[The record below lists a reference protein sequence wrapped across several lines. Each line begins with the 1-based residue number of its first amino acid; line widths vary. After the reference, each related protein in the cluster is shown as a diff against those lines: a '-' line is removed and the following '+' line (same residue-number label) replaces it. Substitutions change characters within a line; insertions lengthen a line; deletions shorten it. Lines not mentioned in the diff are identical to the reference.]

1 MKTKKMMLTV
11 SSAVMLVSAGAAD
24 TDWEALNAS
33 ALEQSLAV
41 VAPGEPGKQP
51 FWNGSSKA
59 FIHPPAFE
67 FTGGTAFTLTDS
79 SSKKVAEWTAKR
91 PIDPIPSEVWKGLK
105 PGHYT
110 VSNGTCK
117 RRFYRAA
124 VFEGP
129 YAPAARSYA
138 DAVSRCDE
146 AVFKTQYVQGWLKP
160 GAPKAIVYD
169 LYSYPS
175 KIMGA
180 LIGYLADY
188 SKASAD
194 RRDQAIEIAKKM
206 ADWLIANRQP
216 AGSPLQYFT
225 PTYSLEAC
233 ANPRG
238 EARKYAGNHMMIYP
252 AEAACNF
259 LKLHDALAEN
269 DPDRAKYFD
278 AALKIALQY
287 AAMQEADGTWA
298 IVYREADGSKFSQQ
312 RFIPEGWI
320 FGLLDDLI
328 KRLDPESAE
337 HRRLVAVRKAA
348 FDYVDKSIRP
358 AFLWNGQFEDATIK
372 PDYVN
377 LQHGNAITFALQ
389 LFRVGRTEDACALVD
404 WCEDQ
409 FVVWSAPCPDGIDF
423 QTWRTPTAL
432 EQYDYYTAI
441 DGSMCMMIKGFLAAY
456 QATGKA
462 LYLEKARALADNLTR
477 GQRPDGTIPTYFSNR
492 RGSDWINCM
501 LSSREVLSRMSKYD
515 DRGRGKRPN

>member
-1 MKTKKMMLTV
+1 MKTRKMSVAAVAALVFV
-11 SSAVMLVSAGAAD
+11 SVRAAA
-24 TDWEALNAS
+24 TDWVAMNAES
-33 ALEQSLAV
+33 LAQSLTA

-67 FTGGTAFTLTDS
+67 FTGGTAFTLTDAA
-79 SSKKVAEWTAKR
+79 SKKIAEWTAKR
-91 PIDPIPSEVWKGLK
+91 PVDPIPADVWKGLA

-124 VFEGP
+124 RFEGP
-129 YAPAARSYA
+129 YAPAARTYA

-146 AVFKTQYVQGWLKP
+146 AVFKTPYVQGWLKP

-175 KIMGA
+175 KIMGS
-180 LIGYLADY
+180 LIGFLSDY

-194 RRDQAIEIAKKM
+194 HREQAIEIAKKM

-225 PTYSLEAC
+225 PTYSLAAC

-252 AEAACNF
+252 AEAACSF
-259 LKLHDALAEN
+259 LKLHDALAKD

-328 KRLDPESAE
+328 NRLDPAGAE
-337 HRRLVAVRKAA
+337 CRKLVAVRKAA
-348 FDYVDKSIRP
+348 FDFVDKAIRP
-358 AFLWNGQFEDATIK
+358 AFLWNGQFEDATIR

-377 LQHGNAITFALQ
+377 LQHGNAIAFALQ
-389 LFRVGRTEDACALVD
+389 LFRIGRTADACALVD

-409 FVVWSAPCPDGIDF
+409 FVVWSAPCPDGVDY
-423 QTWRTPTAL
+423 QSWRTPTAL

-441 DGSMCMMIKGFLAAY
+441 DGSMSMMIRGFRAAY
-456 QATGKA
+456 EATGKA
-462 LYLEKARALADNLTR
+462 LYLEKARALADNMTR

-501 LSSREVLSRMSKYD
+501 LGSRETLSLMVKHD
-515 DRGRGKRPN
+515 DPSHVERAK